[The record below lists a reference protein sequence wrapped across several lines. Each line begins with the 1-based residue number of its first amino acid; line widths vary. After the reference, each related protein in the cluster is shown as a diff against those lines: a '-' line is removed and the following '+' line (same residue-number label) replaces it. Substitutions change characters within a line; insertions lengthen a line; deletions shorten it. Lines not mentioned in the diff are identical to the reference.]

1 MGKTQMWRL
10 SIMLLNKQWVIK
22 EIKEEIQKY
31 LENNENTNKI
41 VQNNGDAGKVV
52 LRGKS
57 TSLTQET

>member
-1 MGKTQMWRL
+1 
-10 SIMLLNKQWVIK
+10 MLLNKQWVIK